1 MWSFIERCSIAL
13 IVERVLKAKQIFFFR
28 KPIQSAD
35 ERKNTKVILPTLIAT
50 SEDNCKTNHEL
61 AYDICPTYTLAV
73 KY

>member
-1 MWSFIERCSIAL
+1 MF
-13 IVERVLKAKQIFFFR
+13 VQQI
-28 KPIQSAD
+28 QAAD
-35 ERKNTKVILPTLIAT
+35 ERENTKVTLPTLIAT